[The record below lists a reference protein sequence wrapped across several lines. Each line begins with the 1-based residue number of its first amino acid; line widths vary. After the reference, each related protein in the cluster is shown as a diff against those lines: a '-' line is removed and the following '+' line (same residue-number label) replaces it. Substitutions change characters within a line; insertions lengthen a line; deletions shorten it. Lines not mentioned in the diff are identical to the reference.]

1 MAVELKNKGNKAF
14 QAGDFPS
21 AVDFYSQAI
30 KLNDKEPTFFTNRA
44 QAYIKTE
51 AYGYAIADA
60 TKAIELNPKL
70 IKVRHNTTNEP
81 EEEALKC

>member
-44 QAYIKTE
+44 Q
-51 AYGYAIADA
+51 
-60 TKAIELNPKL
+60 
-70 IKVRHNTTNEP
+70 VRQYTTRSHPQN
-81 EEEALKC
+81 LS

>member
-14 QAGDFPS
+14 QAGDYPS

-44 QAYIKTE
+44 Q
-51 AYGYAIADA
+51 
-60 TKAIELNPKL
+60 
-70 IKVRHNTTNEP
+70 VRQYTTRS
-81 EEEALKC
+81 